1 MPIDSNRDR
10 AWYES
15 KLFTKS
21 IIYGFSLLVLVKFSH
36 SVFFK
41 QNDFDWHLGYGYL
54 VLKATHFSD
63 SEAFRSL
70 IFHYPPGRMLIDE
83 ALVLL
88 PRLVA
93 RAIFFCAAI
102 GALLITQKIWR
113 ELAQKVKPAS
123 PEIEFAAAALAF
135 LLFAPWVVRDFDECG
150 LQILLLFFLSM
161 AARSLFRGAQ
171 TQTGAWLGLAITF
184 KLTPILFVPLL
195 IWKRRFVEAGAVI
208 CFVVIFNVLL
218 PSLIWGP
225 NLAHDVL
232 VRHFET
238 LKTIASLE
246 DPSENGM
253 ERPSHRNQSLKF
265 AIARYLQTYPPG
277 HPLFIDENYDEVGC
291 TERGIDLTSCQ
302 RHSLF
307 IQFLD
312 LPKATAKR
320 IIIIVSAIFV
330 LLLAWRLHPKWALA
344 DTKNDTK
351 AMGSCMCICSYCLTT
366 SVAPASHAGLAL
378 RIPCNSR
385 RAYSKRS
392 FVAPIGEPRFYF
404 CFSLGTASRSSV
416 KITFPDRDVVSS

>member
-70 IFHYPPGRMLIDE
+70 IFYYPPGRMLIDE

-123 PEIEFAAAALAF
+123 HEIDFAAAALAF

-150 LQILLLFFLSM
+150 LQILLLFFYPWP
-161 AARSLFRGAQ
+161 RGRFFE
-171 TQTGAWLGLAITF
+171 GRKLKPEPGLD
-184 KLTPILFVPLL
+184 
-195 IWKRRFVEAGAVI
+195 W
-208 CFVVIFNVLL
+208 
-218 PSLIWGP
+218 
-225 NLAHDVL
+225 
-232 VRHFET
+232 
-238 LKTIASLE
+238 
-246 DPSENGM
+246 
-253 ERPSHRNQSLKF
+253 Q
-265 AIARYLQTYPPG
+265 Q
-277 HPLFIDENYDEVGC
+277 
-291 TERGIDLTSCQ
+291 
-302 RHSLF
+302 HS
-307 IQFLD
+307 
-312 LPKATAKR
+312 
-320 IIIIVSAIFV
+320 
-330 LLLAWRLHPKWALA
+330 
-344 DTKNDTK
+344 N
-351 AMGSCMCICSYCLTT
+351 
-366 SVAPASHAGLAL
+366 
-378 RIPCNSR
+378 
-385 RAYSKRS
+385 
-392 FVAPIGEPRFYF
+392 
-404 CFSLGTASRSSV
+404 
-416 KITFPDRDVVSS
+416 

>member
-1 MPIDSNRDR
+1 
-10 AWYES
+10 
-15 KLFTKS
+15 
-21 IIYGFSLLVLVKFSH
+21 
-36 SVFFK
+36 
-41 QNDFDWHLGYGYL
+41 
-54 VLKATHFSD
+54 
-63 SEAFRSL
+63 
-70 IFHYPPGRMLIDE
+70 
-83 ALVLL
+83 
-88 PRLVA
+88 
-93 RAIFFCAAI
+93 
-102 GALLITQKIWR
+102 
-113 ELAQKVKPAS
+113 
-123 PEIEFAAAALAF
+123 
-135 LLFAPWVVRDFDECG
+135 
-150 LQILLLFFLSM
+150 
-161 AARSLFRGAQ
+161 
-171 TQTGAWLGLAITF
+171 
-184 KLTPILFVPLL
+184 VPLL

-320 IIIIVSAIFV
+320 IIIIVGAIFV
-330 LLLAWRLHPKWALA
+330 LLLAWCLHPKWALA